1 MSSIGADE
9 IGREQRDL
17 NAYHDGEL
25 SGLRRWLFERRLS
38 RSPRLRAELEELKR
52 LAHWVQGVGVQPPSA
67 DVWDDIA
74 LQLPAIDAELVEKRQ
89 RRVEKRQRRVEDRQG
104 RVEQR
109 QRLDERGKR
118 RDERRGWRG
127 MDWLAAY
134 SRPLAAVAVTAAL
147 ALALFLGIME
157 DAATPTP
164 GMIHWLDT
172 GGRSVMV
179 LEDQGDATIVWLLD
193 ALEDGISEGGSRE
206 AV

>member
-1 MSSIGADE
+1 VNSTRAEE

-25 SGLRRWLFERRLS
+25 SGLRRWVFERRLS

-52 LAHWVQGVGVQPPSA
+52 VTRWVQGLGPQPPSV

-74 LQLPAIDAELVEKRQ
+74 FRLPAIDAQSEEQRQRRAEQRQGLDGRQERLDGQRQGLDERRQ
-89 RRVEKRQRRVEDRQG
+89 RRVE
-104 RVEQR
+104 
-109 QRLDERGKR
+109 
-118 RDERRGWRG
+118 WRG
-127 MDWLAAY
+127 VDWLAAY

-157 DAATPTP
+157 DAGTPAP
-164 GMIHWLDT
+164 GMIRWLDT
-172 GGRSVMV
+172 GGRGVMV

>member
-1 MSSIGADE
+1 VSSIGAEE

-25 SGLRRWLFERRLS
+25 SGLRRWIFERRLS
-38 RSPRLRAELEELKR
+38 RSPSLRAELEELKR
-52 LAHWVQGVGVQPPSA
+52 LARWVQGMGPQAPSV
-67 DVWDDIA
+67 DVWEDVA
-74 LQLPAIDAELVEKRQ
+74 LHLPAIDAQFAEQ
-89 RRVEKRQRRVEDRQG
+89 RQG
-104 RVEQR
+104 RAEQR
-109 QRLDERGKR
+109 QGRAEQRQGRAEQRQGRAEQRQGRAER
-118 RDERRGWRG
+118 RG

-134 SRPLAAVAVTAAL
+134 SRPLAAAGVTAAL

-157 DAATPTP
+157 DAAPPTS
-164 GMIHWLDT
+164 GVIRWLDT

-193 ALEDGISEGGSRE
+193 ALDDGISEGESRE

>member
-1 MSSIGADE
+1 MSSIGSDE

-52 LAHWVQGVGVQPPSA
+52 LAQWVQGVDAQRSSA
-67 DVWDDIA
+67 DVWDHIA
-74 LQLPAIDAELVEKRQ
+74 LRLPAIDAQLSAQ
-89 RRVEKRQRRVEDRQG
+89 RQG
-104 RVEQR
+104 RAGQPRSRGE
-109 QRLDERGKR
+109 RL
-118 RDERRGWRG
+118 G

-134 SRPLAAVAVTAAL
+134 SRPIAAVAVTAAL

-157 DAATPTP
+157 EAAPPTS
-164 GMIHWLDT
+164 GIIRWLDT